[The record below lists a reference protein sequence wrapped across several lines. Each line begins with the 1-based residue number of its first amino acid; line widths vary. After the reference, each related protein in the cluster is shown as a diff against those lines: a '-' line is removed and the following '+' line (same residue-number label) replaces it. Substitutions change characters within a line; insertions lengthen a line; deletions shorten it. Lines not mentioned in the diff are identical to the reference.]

1 MGHDRHLQANCVMN
15 SELAS
20 FQSAM
25 PVTTAEP
32 ELLPTIT
39 TGSPFRVI
47 SKDGTATVF
56 MNLSGEL
63 NEIMKEC
70 NDLIDPNFIPD
81 FDQLAAFLRGDD
93 DMEVAPNHEVND
105 LPIWQN

>member
-1 MGHDRHLQANCVMN
+1 MLGHDRHLQSNCVMN

-25 PVTTAEP
+25 PVAPAEP

-39 TGSPFRVI
+39 TGTRFRVV

-56 MNLSGEL
+56 IAKKSYSTAVCG
-63 NEIMKEC
+63 
-70 NDLIDPNFIPD
+70 
-81 FDQLAAFLRGDD
+81 
-93 DMEVAPNHEVND
+93 
-105 LPIWQN
+105 